1 VRSLAALALVTLSLP
16 AGRSCTGWSLTTF
29 AGSSSDNDLAGL
41 TCLEMRCLFHRKERE
56 QMQVCSLC
64 RYNHEVLYTVL
75 MYRRPE
81 KLFGGGVIYL
91 NLPIGVPV

>member
-1 VRSLAALALVTLSLP
+1 MPVR
-16 AGRSCTGWSLTTF
+16 
-29 AGSSSDNDLAGL
+29 
-41 TCLEMRCLFHRKERE
+41 RKAPE
-56 QMQVCSLC
+56 QMPVCSLC